1 MFFGVTNQVWQSIW
15 NITLDMMQYRAMA
28 RNTMQYEGLAVDGD
42 PNTCSFT
49 SREES
54 PRWWQVML
62 NMMMVMVNMM
72 MVIVHLM
79 MVMVNDVCVWSG
91 IVA

>member
-1 MFFGVTNQVWQSIW
+1 
-15 NITLDMMQYRAMA
+15 MMQYRAMA

-62 NMMMVMVNMM
+62 NMMVVMVNMARVNLM
-72 MVIVHLM
+72 MVMVIVHLM

>member
-1 MFFGVTNQVWQSIW
+1 
-15 NITLDMMQYRAMA
+15 MMQCHAMP

-62 NMMMVMVNMM
+62 NMMMVMVNM
-72 MVIVHLM
+72 VIVHLM
-79 MVMVNDVCVWSG
+79 MVMVNDMCVWSG
-91 IVA
+91 IVARVYYRGCVCFSID

>member
-1 MFFGVTNQVWQSIW
+1 MP
-15 NITLDMMQYRAMA
+15 

-62 NMMMVMVNMM
+62 NMMMVMVNM
-72 MVIVHLM
+72 VIVHLM
-79 MVMVNDVCVWSG
+79 MVMVNDMCVWSG
-91 IVA
+91 IVARVYYRGCVCFSID